1 MNSVFKIGFRV
12 TSLDC
17 YNLELIIVEHLRFAK
32 HHLIAAIGGRGK
44 KAACP
49 LV

>member
-17 YNLELIIVEHLRFAK
+17 YNLELIIVEHL
-32 HHLIAAIGGRGK
+32 IAAIGGRGK

-49 LV
+49 SV

>member
-12 TSLDC
+12 RSLDC

-32 HHLIAAIGGRGK
+32 HHFLIAAIGGQ
-44 KAACP
+44 C
-49 LV
+49 